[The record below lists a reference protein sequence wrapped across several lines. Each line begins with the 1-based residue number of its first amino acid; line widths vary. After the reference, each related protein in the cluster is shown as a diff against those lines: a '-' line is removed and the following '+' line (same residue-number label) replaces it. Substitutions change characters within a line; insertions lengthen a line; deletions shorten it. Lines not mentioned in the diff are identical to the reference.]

1 MDDEFPTEHV
11 SAFDFHILRSAFK
24 ASVAEL
30 LIPEAKWAEHA
41 KELVRDLTDNDHVDS
56 GMIEWIIRK

>member
-1 MDDEFPTEHV
+1 MDDEVPTEHV

-30 LIPEAKWAEHA
+30 SLPEAKWAEHA
-41 KELVRDLTDNDHVDS
+41 KAMVRDLTDNAHIDS
-56 GMIEWIIRK
+56 DMIEWIIRK